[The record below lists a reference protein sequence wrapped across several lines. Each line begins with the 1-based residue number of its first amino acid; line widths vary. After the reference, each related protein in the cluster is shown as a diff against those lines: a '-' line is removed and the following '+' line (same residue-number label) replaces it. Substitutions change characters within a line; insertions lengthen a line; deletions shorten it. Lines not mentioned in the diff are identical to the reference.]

1 MPSGRNDP
9 RHSQGLTIRSVA
21 QIRKNAA
28 AASVEFDATGGV
40 LYARHLRMPFVAL
53 YVNINLNKKRGRIS
67 TNIPWRAPFLL
78 PGICQNIL
86 ESVKIAWQHMLSVF
100 RVFYDLL

>member
-9 RHSQGLTIRSVA
+9 RHSHGLTIRSVA

-40 LYARHLRMPFVAL
+40 LYAGHLRMPFVAL
-53 YVNINLNKKRGRIS
+53 YVNLNLNNKRGRIS
-67 TNIPWRAPFLL
+67 FALKTKFWNDLDPTKNLL
-78 PGICQNIL
+78 FCL
-86 ESVKIAWQHMLSVF
+86 
-100 RVFYDLL
+100 